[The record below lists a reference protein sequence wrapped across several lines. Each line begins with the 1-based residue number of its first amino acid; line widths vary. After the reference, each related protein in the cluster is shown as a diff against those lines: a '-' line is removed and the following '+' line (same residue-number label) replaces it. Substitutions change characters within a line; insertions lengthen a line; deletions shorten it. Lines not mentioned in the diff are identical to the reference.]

1 MNIDQK
7 RLIKSN
13 KNIDSHDASFKTDEK
28 VDLTKDRDLEV
39 IGEVLEQL
47 LENEDDEL
55 SSEVEEIPLKDEPLK
70 FFISTKTK
78 TLKTTITSTHS
89 ITSYHTCYKGKLL
102 ISVSSDRTNHRKL
115 LRLP

>member
-1 MNIDQK
+1 MGACHGMNIDQK

-13 KNIDSHDASFKTDEK
+13 RNTDSHGVSLRTDEN
-28 VDLTKDRDLEV
+28 VDLAKDRDLEV

-47 LENEDDEL
+47 LENEEDEL
-55 SSEVEEIPLKDEPLK
+55 SSEVEEIPLTDEPLK

-89 ITSYHTCYKGKLL
+89 ITSYHTCYKGNL
-102 ISVSSDRTNHRKL
+102 
-115 LRLP
+115 